1 MPFII
6 YAIEGIIN
14 SKENIMVTE
23 TKYEASPHSS
33 NSAYKAL
40 KPLKNARKDYVII
53 VAQRLIKE
61 HGLAYATVANIL
73 GTHEPQLRRWL
84 GK

>member
-1 MPFII
+1 
-6 YAIEGIIN
+6 
-14 SKENIMVTE
+14 MVTE

-40 KPLKNARKDYVII
+40 KPLKKARKDYVII
-53 VAQRLIKE
+53 VAQRLINE

-73 GTHEPQLRRWL
+73 GTHESQLRRWL

>member
-6 YAIEGIIN
+6 HAIDGIIN

-23 TKYEASPHSS
+23 TKYETSPPSS

-40 KPLKNARKDYVII
+40 KPLKEARKDYVIT
-53 VAQRLIKE
+53 VAKRLISE
-61 HGLAYATVANIL
+61 HGLAYATVANTL
-73 GTHEPQLRRWL
+73 GTHESQLRRWL